1 MGNLL
6 KFESK
11 PEIRGTT
18 PKITLEESNY
28 FFRINKLLRN
38 NYIDNMY
45 SNTNLDNSLVIK
57 PFRSKSFLP
66 RNRGDITWLD
76 YIKKYIREIIDE
88 SNYSW
93 SIELLNFIN
102 KQTFLF
108 ESKYDSIF
116 FYNEFL
122 INTMPKP
129 LTKDNDIDNNENIVN
144 VDKTEYAFISQKSNH
159 IDELDISENLGGEYF
174 DLNTDLLDEAQVK
187 YNDMR
192 KVIHKYIKIFKEHI
206 YKNNEHP
213 IMIIISKF
221 NILFCRYINSNL
233 KTYENELK
241 QNQISIE
248 EYSNKLAQFEKEIT
262 DNLQNFITH
271 MHCTVK
277 LFYSTVIDY
286 SIFISQE
293 KEDMIDMLTAI
304 FFKTGNLYESIYK
317 LYNLTFSNE
326 IQELQDKLIKLKHIK
341 PKVLKID
348 PKFCLDEDTLELQK
362 RILQKKNKEKIEKG
376 GLNLE
381 KNKSQPLNLIKEGE
395 EEDKD
400 DDFEEDIK
408 IKEKND
414 LNNGSGF
421 LFDKINLSQEN
432 KEENDNDSIQLF
444 SKVSQLR
451 NSLNLFNNKNLMFP
465 KLFNKLRDT
474 IAIKDEHINE
484 AKKSGKL
491 QLPYLRA
498 IKLFTTVKR
507 YKAPFEKLVI
517 LAAVFDQINDC
528 VSSFW
533 SEMKQYIK
541 IDDLYIEQ
549 EVRIVIYLYIIIQ
562 SQMPEIIILIKMIE
576 NFTTPDTRSFNI
588 STYLGVVEGSLEYIK
603 NLKDLGI
610 NDGELLKDARKSLM
624 EIVNQRLSLLG

>member
-1 MGNLL
+1 M
-6 KFESK
+6 
-11 PEIRGTT
+11 
-18 PKITLEESNY
+18 
-28 FFRINKLLRN
+28 
-38 NYIDNMY
+38 
-45 SNTNLDNSLVIK
+45 
-57 PFRSKSFLP
+57 
-66 RNRGDITWLD
+66 
-76 YIKKYIREIIDE
+76 
-88 SNYSW
+88 
-93 SIELLNFIN
+93 
-102 KQTFLF
+102 
-108 ESKYDSIF
+108 
-116 FYNEFL
+116 
-122 INTMPKP
+122 
-129 LTKDNDIDNNENIVN
+129 
-144 VDKTEYAFISQKSNH
+144 
-159 IDELDISENLGGEYF
+159 
-174 DLNTDLLDEAQVK
+174 
-187 YNDMR
+187 
-192 KVIHKYIKIFKEHI
+192 
-206 YKNNEHP
+206 
-213 IMIIISKF
+213 
-221 NILFCRYINSNL
+221 
-233 KTYENELK
+233 
-241 QNQISIE
+241 
-248 EYSNKLAQFEKEIT
+248 
-262 DNLQNFITH
+262 
-271 MHCTVK
+271 
-277 LFYSTVIDY
+277 
-286 SIFISQE
+286 
-293 KEDMIDMLTAI
+293 
-304 FFKTGNLYESIYK
+304 
-317 LYNLTFSNE
+317 
-326 IQELQDKLIKLKHIK
+326 IKLKHIK

-610 NDGELLKDARKSLM
+610 NDGELLKDARKSLLQ
-624 EIVNQRLSLLG
+624 IVNQRLSLLG